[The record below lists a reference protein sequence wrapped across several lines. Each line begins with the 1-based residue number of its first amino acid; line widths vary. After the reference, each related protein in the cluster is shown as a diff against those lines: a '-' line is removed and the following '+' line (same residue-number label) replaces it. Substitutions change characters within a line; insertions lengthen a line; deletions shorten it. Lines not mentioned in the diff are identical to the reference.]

1 MKEFSTADVDPDE
14 RITRYILNRRHI
26 NSEKGEIKADAF
38 LPTKPK
44 PPELPERET
53 SVYRI
58 INCEET
64 EIWSI
69 GAQYVENPGKKRF
82 VLARG
87 DLLAQTISSQDLRI
101 VPHPFPHPYH
111 ANIVNWPNEES
122 PEHRKAKALLLAQAS
137 SLILRPL
144 TQNHSS

>member
-1 MKEFSTADVDPDE
+1 MKELSPSDVSPDE

-26 NSEKGEIKADAF
+26 KHEKGEIKAEAF

-44 PPELPERET
+44 PEFPERQT
-53 SVYRI
+53 SVYRT

-69 GAQYVENPGKKRF
+69 GDQYVANPGNNRF

-87 DLLAQTISSQDLRI
+87 DLLAQTVYSQDLHI
-101 VPHPFPHPYH
+101 APHPSPHPRH

-122 PEHRKAKALLLAQAS
+122 SEHRKAKAVLLAQAS
-137 SLILRPL
+137 KLIVK
-144 TQNHSS
+144 

>member
-1 MKEFSTADVDPDE
+1 MKELPSEVAPEE

-26 NSEKGEIKADAF
+26 KPEKGEIKADAF

-44 PPELPERET
+44 PELPERQT
-53 SVYRI
+53 SVYRTM
-58 INCEET
+58 NCEET
-64 EIWSI
+64 EIWAI
-69 GAQYVENPGKKRF
+69 GDRYVENPQKKRF

-87 DLLAQTISSQDLRI
+87 DLLAQTAYNQDLRI

-122 PEHRKAKALLLAQAS
+122 PEHRKAKAVVLARES
-137 SLILRPL
+137 TLVVRP
-144 TQNHSS
+144 

>member
-1 MKEFSTADVDPDE
+1 MKELSSYVAPDE

-26 NSEKGEIKADAF
+26 KPERGEIKADAF

-44 PPELPERET
+44 AELPERQT
-53 SVYRI
+53 SVYRTL
-58 INCEET
+58 NCEET
-64 EIWSI
+64 EIWAI
-69 GAQYVENPGKKRF
+69 GAQYVEDPGKKRF

-111 ANIVNWPNEES
+111 ANIVNWPNKES

-137 SLILRPL
+137 MLIVRPQ
-144 TQNHSS
+144 T